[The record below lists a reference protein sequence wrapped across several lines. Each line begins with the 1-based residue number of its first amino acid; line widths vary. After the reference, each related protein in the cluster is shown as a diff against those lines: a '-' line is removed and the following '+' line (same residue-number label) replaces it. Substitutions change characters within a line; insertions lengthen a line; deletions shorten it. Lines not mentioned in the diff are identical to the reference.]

1 LARAELVHNPDD
13 DPTAEVLFAGFLDRI
28 DAGEPADVEEL
39 CRRHPAHA
47 MVLRRMHAHWA
58 ALSEAF
64 QQISRDG
71 SGAPGAA
78 SPSLSD
84 LSARIGATGGR
95 LARYSMRAE
104 IARGAMGR
112 IVRAWDEELR
122 REVALKIQRGPLADA
137 RVRRRFLEEAQIVAQ
152 LDHPGIVPIH
162 EVGVDVEGRPFFAMQ
177 LVRGHDLDKVLAALK
192 AGDPQWPLARVLGVM
207 NRVCDA
213 MAFAHERG
221 VVHRDLKPAN
231 IMVGRFGEAYVMD
244 WGLAHVSGRGAASDA
259 GAAVAT
265 VRQDIAAEEGHSPLL
280 TSLGDVIGTPAYMA
294 PEQAAGDGAV
304 TTAVDVYSLGAILY
318 HALAGEMPYATHA
331 QSADAMLAAVRNGP
345 PLPLP
350 DDVPPELRAIQ
361 MRAMARAPADRY
373 ATVKE
378 LGADLLAFME
388 VRTVRAYATGPLSEL
403 RKWVMRNRAVA
414 AIASVLVAMAAVSS
428 IVMALLWMRADA
440 LRTVADEGAAKLQD
454 EFDRSA
460 FVLARQELRLD
471 NSMGA
476 GDALWHAHFAGR
488 LRRATTWAL
497 REQAERDPYIAVMPD
512 AEERWLAF
520 AERSDQVLVGGLDG
534 RLQIRAVPTLQPV
547 AEIVEPGA
555 ALTAVAAIDDSL
567 AVAGTTDG
575 RVLWYDLAQRRVVRR
590 VMAHAGS
597 VLRLVAVGRGCV
609 SGGADAAVRWLPS
622 SDAEPQE
629 LFRLNG
635 KVLALAAHAD
645 GSGAYAGDED
655 GHLGGAAFDG
665 SWRLP
670 ARRIADS
677 VTALAASADANRLWY
692 GDGGNLLQEFDVR
705 RGTSRPVTATRNGA
719 CRSLVEQ
726 RDGSLLI
733 AGWWRTDRLSPS
745 GTITPVALRP
755 VRRIALSPDE
765 RWLVTSNRISGIG
778 VVDLRP
784 MERRAVDG
792 AVAAGLSQDGRR
804 LAARKAGNAAVM
816 DLATGATV
824 GQVPIGGDGR
834 VALDHDG
841 RRLAAIVSPN
851 ELHVYDVASGARR
864 FAAAGVAE
872 GFAQTMQFRPGGD
885 EIAMVAK
892 SVRRLHADTGD
903 EIAAHELPGPGSSL
917 SYSGDGRFLAVL
929 IRGRPLVRVF
939 DLVGGGHR
947 DEGFAGDWP
956 ATITPNLVAVAL
968 SHDGA
973 LLAVGNNNGPIRVR
987 RRDGSTQALPG
998 NGATVWSLQFTARD
1012 PQLLWVASGSH
1023 GIAAWDLESSACC
1036 CQVVHDHAFQLEV
1049 SADGDTLSCVTPR
1062 GGLAIDLAY
1071 RERHVA
1077 GSLPGMLQRLRG
1089 DVTIAPERMA
1099 ELQAW
1104 SATVLARPWPRW
1116 R

>member
-361 MRAMARAPADRY
+361 MRAMARPPTGTRPSRNSA
-373 ATVKE
+373 
-378 LGADLLAFME
+378 
-388 VRTVRAYATGPLSEL
+388 RTCWRSWRCGPS
-403 RKWVMRNRAVA
+403 
-414 AIASVLVAMAAVSS
+414 
-428 IVMALLWMRADA
+428 
-440 LRTVADEGAAKLQD
+440 
-454 EFDRSA
+454 
-460 FVLARQELRLD
+460 
-471 NSMGA
+471 
-476 GDALWHAHFAGR
+476 
-488 LRRATTWAL
+488 
-497 REQAERDPYIAVMPD
+497 
-512 AEERWLAF
+512 
-520 AERSDQVLVGGLDG
+520 
-534 RLQIRAVPTLQPV
+534 VPTP
-547 AEIVEPGA
+547 
-555 ALTAVAAIDDSL
+555 
-567 AVAGTTDG
+567 
-575 RVLWYDLAQRRVVRR
+575 
-590 VMAHAGS
+590 
-597 VLRLVAVGRGCV
+597 
-609 SGGADAAVRWLPS
+609 
-622 SDAEPQE
+622 
-629 LFRLNG
+629 
-635 KVLALAAHAD
+635 
-645 GSGAYAGDED
+645 
-655 GHLGGAAFDG
+655 
-665 SWRLP
+665 P
-670 ARRIADS
+670 AR
-677 VTALAASADANRLWY
+677 
-692 GDGGNLLQEFDVR
+692 
-705 RGTSRPVTATRNGA
+705 
-719 CRSLVEQ
+719 C
-726 RDGSLLI
+726 
-733 AGWWRTDRLSPS
+733 PS
-745 GTITPVALRP
+745 C
-755 VRRIALSPDE
+755 
-765 RWLVTSNRISGIG
+765 
-778 VVDLRP
+778 
-784 MERRAVDG
+784 
-792 AVAAGLSQDGRR
+792 
-804 LAARKAGNAAVM
+804 
-816 DLATGATV
+816 
-824 GQVPIGGDGR
+824 
-834 VALDHDG
+834 
-841 RRLAAIVSPN
+841 
-851 ELHVYDVASGARR
+851 ASG
-864 FAAAGVAE
+864 
-872 GFAQTMQFRPGGD
+872 
-885 EIAMVAK
+885 
-892 SVRRLHADTGD
+892 
-903 EIAAHELPGPGSSL
+903 
-917 SYSGDGRFLAVL
+917 
-929 IRGRPLVRVF
+929 
-939 DLVGGGHR
+939 
-947 DEGFAGDWP
+947 
-956 ATITPNLVAVAL
+956 
-968 SHDGA
+968 
-973 LLAVGNNNGPIRVR
+973 
-987 RRDGSTQALPG
+987 
-998 NGATVWSLQFTARD
+998 
-1012 PQLLWVASGSH
+1012 
-1023 GIAAWDLESSACC
+1023 
-1036 CQVVHDHAFQLEV
+1036 
-1049 SADGDTLSCVTPR
+1049 
-1062 GGLAIDLAY
+1062 
-1071 RERHVA
+1071 
-1077 GSLPGMLQRLRG
+1077 
-1089 DVTIAPERMA
+1089 
-1099 ELQAW
+1099 
-1104 SATVLARPWPRW
+1104 
-1116 R
+1116 